1 MVQQKPNRA
10 GKRLCIGLL
19 NGLNMTSL
27 GRRDK
32 NIYGTIGSL
41 QELEDLVSSTGAAI
55 GVDVVPYH
63 SNHEG
68 DLVDFIEAHPEID
81 AWLINPGGLWA
92 FGEPTKLALHQCGR
106 PFVEVHFANIYATGH
121 DSVFT
126 SVSTGTATV
135 FSHCGYLGALIGLGE
150 AAITYLAVG
159 SIVATRPDL
168 VHGAGPALAPPKLV
182 IRDGAL
188 T

>member
-1 MVQQKPNRA
+1 MEQS
-10 GKRLCIGLL
+10 KRLRIGLL

-32 NIYGTIGSL
+32 NIYGTIESL
-41 QELEDLVSSTGAAI
+41 QALEGLVSATGAAL

-68 DLVDFIEAHPEID
+68 DLVDFIEGHPEID

-92 FGEPTKLALHQCGR
+92 FGEPTKLALHQCDR

-126 SVSTGTATV
+126 AVSTGTV
-135 FSHCGYLGALIGLGE
+135 MGFRHFGYLGALVGLVEEIRSGRLAISD
-150 AAITYLAVG
+150 AA
-159 SIVATRPDL
+159 
-168 VHGAGPALAPPKLV
+168 
-182 IRDGAL
+182 
-188 T
+188 

>member
-1 MVQQKPNRA
+1 MNNGDRRVSK
-10 GKRLCIGLL
+10 KLKIGLL

-41 QELEDLVSSTGAAI
+41 EELENLVASI
-55 GVDVVPYH
+55 GVKLGVEVVPFH

-68 DLVDFIEAHPEID
+68 DLIDFIEANSTID
-81 AWLINPGGLWA
+81 AYLINPGGLWA
-92 FGEPTKLALHQCGR
+92 YGEPTKLALVQSGK

-126 SVSTGTATV
+126 STATGTV
-135 FSHCGYLGALIGLGE
+135 MGFRHFGYLGALVGLVSELRSGLSGRG
-150 AAITYLAVG
+150 AADA
-159 SIVATRPDL
+159 
-168 VHGAGPALAPPKLV
+168 
-182 IRDGAL
+182 
-188 T
+188 

>member
-1 MVQQKPNRA
+1 MSA
-10 GKRLCIGLL
+10 GDTVNSPRPIRIGLL

-41 QELEDLVSSTGAAI
+41 QELEDLVSDVGSKL
-55 GVDVVPYH
+55 GVEVVPFH

-68 DLVDFIEAHPEID
+68 DLVDFVEQHDEID
-81 AWLINPGGLWA
+81 AFLINPGGLWA
-92 FGEPTKLALHQCGR
+92 FGEPTKLALHQSGK

-126 SVSTGTATV
+126 SQATGTV
-135 FSHCGYLGALIGLGE
+135 MGFRHFGYLGALVAMVRHLRDSRQKD
-150 AAITYLAVG
+150 AATA
-159 SIVATRPDL
+159 
-168 VHGAGPALAPPKLV
+168 
-182 IRDGAL
+182 
-188 T
+188 

>member
-1 MVQQKPNRA
+1 MTSQDNTKSPANRPL
-10 GKRLCIGLL
+10 RIGLI

-41 QELEDLVSSTGAAI
+41 QELEDLVRDVGAKI
-55 GVDVVPYH
+55 GAEVVTFH

-68 DLVDFIEAHPEID
+68 DLVDFVEDNSDLD
-81 AWLINPGGLWA
+81 AFLINPGGLWA
-92 FGEPTKLALHQCGR
+92 FGEPTKLALHQSGK

-126 SVSTGTATV
+126 PVATGTV
-135 FSHCGYLGALIGLGE
+135 MGFRHFGYLGALIALVEELKIGRLSSG
-150 AAITYLAVG
+150 AAA
-159 SIVATRPDL
+159 
-168 VHGAGPALAPPKLV
+168 
-182 IRDGAL
+182 
-188 T
+188 

>member
-1 MVQQKPNRA
+1 MTAQDNIKLPPRSI
-10 GKRLCIGLL
+10 RIGLL

-41 QELEDLVSSTGAAI
+41 QELEDLVRDVGVRIGA
-55 GVDVVPYH
+55 DVVSFH

-68 DLVDFIEAHPEID
+68 DLVDFIEEHSDLD
-81 AWLINPGGLWA
+81 AFLINPGGLWA
-92 FGEPTKLALHQCGR
+92 FGEPTKLALHQSGK

-126 SVSTGTATV
+126 SIATGTV
-135 FSHCGYLGALIGLGE
+135 MGFRHFGYLGALIALVEELKSGKLGE
-150 AAITYLAVG
+150 G
-159 SIVATRPDL
+159 AT
-168 VHGAGPALAPPKLV
+168 A
-182 IRDGAL
+182 
-188 T
+188 

>member
-1 MVQQKPNRA
+1 MSQQTP
-10 GKRLCIGLL
+10 RLRIGLL

-41 QELEDLVSSTGAAI
+41 QELEDLVSATGETL
-55 GVDVVPYH
+55 GVEVVPFH

-68 DLVDFIEAHPEID
+68 DLVDFVEENDQID
-81 AWLINPGGLWA
+81 AWVINPGGLWA
-92 FGEPTKLALHQCGR
+92 FGEPTKLALHQSGK

-126 SVSTGTATV
+126 SVATGTV
-135 FSHCGYLGALIGLGE
+135 MGFRHYGYLGALI
-150 AAITYLAVG
+150 A
-159 SIVATRPDL
+159 L
-168 VHGAGPALAPPKLV
+168 VEE
-182 IRDGAL
+182 IRQGRANK
-188 T
+188 TV

>member
-1 MVQQKPNRA
+1 MTA
-10 GKRLCIGLL
+10 GDTANSSRPIRIGLL

-41 QELEDLVSSTGAAI
+41 QELEDLVSDVGTKLGAE
-55 GVDVVPYH
+55 VVPFH

-68 DLVDFIEAHPEID
+68 DLVDFVEQHDEID
-81 AWLINPGGLWA
+81 AFLINPGGLWA
-92 FGEPTKLALHQCGR
+92 FGEPTKLALHQSGK

-126 SVSTGTATV
+126 SQATGTV
-135 FSHCGYLGALIGLGE
+135 MGFRHFGYLGALIAMVRHL
-150 AAITYLAVG
+150 
-159 SIVATRPDL
+159 
-168 VHGAGPALAPPKLV
+168 
-182 IRDGAL
+182 RDGR
-188 T
+188 

>member
-1 MVQQKPNRA
+1 MTA
-10 GKRLCIGLL
+10 GNTANSPRPILIGLL

-41 QELEDLVSSTGAAI
+41 QELEDLVSDVGSKL
-55 GVDVVPYH
+55 GVEVMPFH

-68 DLVDFIEAHPEID
+68 DLVDFVEQHDEID
-81 AWLINPGGLWA
+81 AFLINPGGLWA
-92 FGEPTKLALHQCGR
+92 FGEPTKLALHQSGK

-126 SVSTGTATV
+126 AQATGTV
-135 FSHCGYLGALIGLGE
+135 MGFRHFGYLGALVAMVRLVRDARQAG
-150 AAITYLAVG
+150 AATA
-159 SIVATRPDL
+159 
-168 VHGAGPALAPPKLV
+168 
-182 IRDGAL
+182 
-188 T
+188 

>member
-1 MVQQKPNRA
+1 MTAQDNTKLTMRSI
-10 GKRLCIGLL
+10 RIGLL

-41 QELEDLVSSTGAAI
+41 QELEDLVREVGIKI
-55 GVDVVPYH
+55 GVEVVPFH

-68 DLVDFIEAHPEID
+68 DLVDFIEEHSDLD
-81 AWLINPGGLWA
+81 AFLINPGGLWA
-92 FGEPTKLALHQCGR
+92 FGEPTKLALHQSGK

-126 SVSTGTATV
+126 SVATGTV
-135 FSHCGYLGALIGLGE
+135 MGFRHFGYLGALIALVAELRSGKLAEG
-150 AAITYLAVG
+150 AAA
-159 SIVATRPDL
+159 
-168 VHGAGPALAPPKLV
+168 
-182 IRDGAL
+182 
-188 T
+188 